1 MTNEKKRRRKLGDDA
16 QKCYYKKMQKSQFH
30 CRQPLHAYKSI
41 DDAAEQTPYWWQLL
55 GFFDG

>member
-30 CRQPLHAYKSI
+30 CRQPPHTSKSKDEVAAYTGGS
-41 DDAAEQTPYWWQLL
+41 WV
-55 GFFDG
+55 F